1 MTKSQ
6 VINFKLSGGNRL
18 FFDQNKEYQMLIDSF
33 GYVAFRDI
41 ESGNYLPCGFKEV
54 QS

>member
-1 MTKSQ
+1 MSKSQ

-18 FFDQNKEYQMLIDSF
+18 FFDPNKEYQMLIDSF
-33 GYVAFRDI
+33 GYVAFI
-41 ESGNYLPCGFKEV
+41 HKESGNYLPVGFKEV